1 MGSKF
6 RHLMLKKKL
15 DRKKQKLTKTK
26 GAGAAPKAK
35 K

>member
-6 RHLMLKKKL
+6 RHLLLKRKL
-15 DRKKQKLTKTK
+15 AHKKQRLMKTK
-26 GAGAAPKAK
+26 GPKAAPKAK

>member
-6 RHLMLKKKL
+6 RHLMLKRKL
-15 DRKKQKLTKTK
+15 AHKEQRLMKTK
-26 GAGAAPKAK
+26 GAAAAPKAK

>member
-1 MGSKF
+1 MGSRF

-15 DRKKQKLTKTK
+15 DRKRLKQMKKK
-26 GAGAAPKAK
+26 GAGAAPKRK

>member
-15 DRKKQKLTKTK
+15 DRKKLKNSKKK
-26 GAGAAPKAK
+26 GARAASKEK

>member
-6 RHLMLKKKL
+6 RHLMLKRKL
-15 DRKKQKLTKTK
+15 DRKKLKNVKMK
-26 GAGAAPKAK
+26 GPQVAPKAK

>member
-6 RHLMLKKKL
+6 RHIMLKRKL
-15 DRKKQKLTKTK
+15 DRKKLKEMKKKGAKAATK
-26 GAGAAPKAK
+26 GK

>member
-15 DRKKQKLTKTK
+15 DRKKLKKMEKK
-26 GAGAAPKAK
+26 GAKAAPKAK